1 MAQPLPAPP
10 PWTLKTSASKGKPY
24 YFNPLT
30 GESSWTLPAAA
41 GTAAHYDRVASS
53 AGRSATD
60 GLDAGARAAINFCK
74 ARLLAEAAAA
84 PGGPAAPSSSWRS
97 VVDLCCGRGGDLG
110 KFRRLGVQS
119 LLCVDVS
126 PAALAEAQS
135 RAAAAGP
142 DGGGMRTA
150 FLPPG
155 DAAAAALPPGA
166 ADAVVCNL
174 ALHYFAESPGRLAAL
189 LATVARGLKPG
200 GVFVGVMADARALL
214 ARGMRA
220 CVQGQRCFGNALY
233 RVDMQDSL
241 VRALHDG
248 TTSASSFG
256 LGYTFSLPQSG
267 RMDACAEFVLDAEAL
282 RAAAAAAGLAYH
294 GGENLSAMLERLHG
308 LQEQRVAMR
317 VPAQLRPEE
326 LELVSFYTTFRL
338 CRG

>member
-1 MAQPLPAPP
+1 
-10 PWTLKTSASKGKPY
+10 
-24 YFNPLT
+24 
-30 GESSWTLPAAA
+30 
-41 GTAAHYDRVASS
+41 
-53 AGRSATD
+53 
-60 GLDAGARAAINFCK
+60 
-74 ARLLAEAAAA
+74 
-84 PGGPAAPSSSWRS
+84 
-97 VVDLCCGRGGDLG
+97 
-110 KFRRLGVQS
+110 VQS

-135 RAAAAGP
+135 RAAAAAGP
-142 DGGGMRTA
+142 DGGGMRTT

-189 LATVARGLKPG
+189 LAAVARGLKPG

-248 TTSASSFG
+248 TSPSLG

-308 LQEQRVAMR
+308 LQAQRLAMR

-326 LELVSFYTTFRL
+326 LELVSFYTTFRMQL
-338 CRG
+338 QP